1 VQEKAVA
8 VARVVAAKAAVA
20 VDVAK
25 VMLEDGQ
32 ARREAHLE
40 AEDPTHLVGANNSA
54 KNRGGGNVAVSAFSQ
69 STRFALRDYPQFRRH
84 QITVWGGRAR

>member
-8 VARVVAAKAAVA
+8 VARVVVVVKAAVVA
-20 VDVAK
+20 DVAK

-54 KNRGGGNVAVSAFSQ
+54 KKSRRRQRCRLRFFHNPRDLRCVTTRNFVAI
-69 STRFALRDYPQFRRH
+69 R
-84 QITVWGGRAR
+84 

>member
-1 VQEKAVA
+1 VQEKAV
-8 VARVVAAKAAVA
+8 VVAAKAAVA

-40 AEDPTHLVGANNSA
+40 AEDPTHLVRANNSA
-54 KNRGGGNVAVSAFSQ
+54 KKSRRRQRGRLRFFTIHATCVA
-69 STRFALRDYPQFRRH
+69 
-84 QITVWGGRAR
+84 